1 MTADPAARRRPNHGA
16 TAAIL
21 NGSPPTLTSGVMK
34 LSEKL
39 ATVIAQARQNGGRL
53 GSPAITSHHAPALP
67 AHTAP
72 YSSRIGTNIQPLRRA
87 SASSAATPMR
97 ATT

>member
-1 MTADPAARRRPNHGA
+1 TADPAARRRPNHGA

-53 GSPAITSHHAPALP
+53 GSPAITRRHAPALH
-67 AHTAP
+67 AQTAP
-72 YSSRIGTNIQPLRRA
+72 YTYPKGLNIQPVRRA
-87 SASSAATPMR
+87 SASSVPTPMR
-97 ATT
+97 ATR

>member
-34 LSEKL
+34 VSEKL

-53 GSPAITSHHAPALP
+53 GPPAITSRHAPELH

-72 YSSRIGTNIQPLRRA
+72 YSSTMGMNIQPVRRDT
-87 SASSAATPMR
+87 ASSVPTPMR
-97 ATT
+97 ATR